1 MIFSNPVFLWLFLPA
16 TLAVYFLS
24 GRTLR
29 NGILLAASLFFYAW
43 GEDEYVL
50 ILIASILMNYV
61 AGRWIGPSQGRM
73 RLIALWA
80 GIAGNLLLLAYFKY
94 TGLLLSS
101 LNVASAQEIAP
112 ALPIGISFFTF
123 QALSYLV
130 DLHFRRVAMQRN
142 PFDLALYISL
152 FPQLIAGP
160 IVRYAEVEAAL
171 KDRVINRSDV
181 SIGMERFVRGLAK
194 KTLIADPMGLVADQI
209 YAIPAGGL
217 TPETAWAGAV
227 AYSLQLYFDF
237 SAYSDMAIGLGRI
250 LGFRFPENFNYPYVS
265 TSVTE
270 FWRRWHMT
278 LSRWFR
284 DYLYIPLGGN
294 RRGATRTYMNL
305 LLVFLATGLWHGA
318 AWTFVAWGLWH
329 GLFLIFE
336 RLGLARVLDALPRA
350 VSHAYLVLVVV
361 AGWILFRAG
370 SFDQALEFYRA
381 MFLFES
387 GPDAA
392 FYPLARY
399 LDAYAVLVA
408 AVAICFSVGLRPW
421 LERRF
426 APGPVAAELRF
437 WALFGLAVV
446 SVGAA
451 SYSPFIYFRF

>member
-1 MIFSNPVFLWLFLPA
+1 MVFSNPVFLWLFLPI

-24 GRTLR
+24 GRPLR

-43 GEDEYVL
+43 GEDEYII
-50 ILIASILMNYV
+50 ILVASILMNYA
-61 AGRWIGPSQGRM
+61 AGRWIGPARGRM
-73 RLIALWA
+73 RLIALWT
-80 GIAGNLLLLAYFKY
+80 GIACNLLLLAYFKY
-94 TGLLLSS
+94 MGFLLGS
-101 LNVASAQEIAP
+101 LNVASAQEITP

-130 DLHFRRVAMQRN
+130 DLYFRRVAMQRN

-160 IVRYAEVEAAL
+160 IVRYAEVETAL
-171 KDRVINRSDV
+171 KDRTTDRGDV
-181 SIGMERFVRGLAK
+181 SIGIERFVRGLAK

-217 TPETAWAGAV
+217 TPETAWAGAI

-265 TSVTE
+265 TSITE

-294 RRGATRTYMNL
+294 RKGAARTYVNL

-329 GLFLIFE
+329 GMFLILE
-336 RLGLARVLDALPRA
+336 RLGLARVLGALPRF
-350 VSHAYLVLVVV
+350 VSHAYLLVVVV
-361 AGWILFRAG
+361 AGWVLFRAG
-370 SFDQALEFYRA
+370 SFDQALEFYNS
-381 MFLFES
+381 MFLFRN
-387 GPDAA
+387 GPEAV
-392 FYPLARY
+392 FHPLTRY
-399 LDAYAVLVA
+399 LDAYAIVVA
-408 AVAICFSVGLRPW
+408 AVAIPISVGLRPW

-426 APGPVAAELRF
+426 APGAMASEVRF
-437 WALFGLAVV
+437 WALFVLAIV

>member
-1 MIFSNPVFLWLFLPA
+1 MVFSNPVFLWLFLPA

-24 GRTLR
+24 GRPLR

-50 ILIASILMNYV
+50 ILIASILMNYA
-61 AGRWIGPSQGRM
+61 AGRWIGPAKGRM
-73 RLIALWA
+73 RLIALWT
-80 GIAGNLLLLAYFKY
+80 GIACNLLLLAYFKY
-94 TGLLLSS
+94 TGFLLGS
-101 LNVASAQEIAP
+101 LNVANAQEIAP

-130 DLHFRRVAMQRN
+130 DLYFRRVAMQRN

-160 IVRYAEVEAAL
+160 IVRYAEVETAL
-171 KDRVINRSDV
+171 KDRSTSRSDV
-181 SIGMERFVRGLAK
+181 SVGMERFVHGLAK

-217 TPETAWAGAV
+217 TPETAWAGAI

-294 RRGATRTYMNL
+294 RKGASRTYVNL

-318 AWTFVAWGLWH
+318 AWTFVVWGLWH
-329 GLFLIFE
+329 GMFLILE
-336 RLGLARVLDALPRA
+336 RLGLERALGALPRA
-350 VSHAYLVLVVV
+350 VSHVYLLLVVV
-361 AGWILFRAG
+361 AGWVLFRAG
-370 SFDQALEFYRA
+370 SFGQALEFYQS
-381 MFLFES
+381 MFLFRI
-387 GPDAA
+387 GPEAV
-392 FYPLARY
+392 FHPLARY
-399 LDAYAVLVA
+399 LDAYAIVVA
-408 AVAICFSVGLRPW
+408 AVGIPLSVGLRPW
-421 LERRF
+421 LERRL
-426 APGPVAAELRF
+426 APGAIASELRF
-437 WALFGLAVV
+437 WILFVLAVL

>member
-1 MIFSNPVFLWLFLPA
+1 MVFSAPVFLWLFLPA
-16 TLAVYFLS
+16 ALAVYFLS
-24 GRTLR
+24 GRTTR

-50 ILIASILMNYV
+50 ILIGSILMNYA
-61 AGRWIGPSQGRM
+61 AGRWIAPAQGRM

-80 GIAGNLLLLAYFKY
+80 GIVGNLLLLAYFKY
-94 TGLLLSS
+94 TGFLLGN
-101 LNVASAQEIAP
+101 LNVAHAQEIAP

-130 DLHFRRVAMQRN
+130 DLYFRRVAMQRN

-160 IVRYAEVEAAL
+160 IVRYAEVETAL
-171 KDRVINRSDV
+171 KDRSTDRGDF

-217 TPETAWAGAV
+217 TPETAWAGAI

-250 LGFRFPENFNYPYVS
+250 LGFRFPENFNYPYAS

-294 RRGATRTYMNL
+294 RKGAARTYMNL

-329 GLFLIFE
+329 GMFLILE
-336 RLGLARVLDALPRA
+336 RLGLARILGALPRA
-350 VSHAYLVLVVV
+350 VNHAYLLVVV
-361 AGWILFRAG
+361 ITGWVLFRAG
-370 SFDQALEFYRA
+370 SFEQALEFYYS
-381 MFLFES
+381 MFLFRS
-387 GPDAA
+387 GPEAV
-392 FYPLARY
+392 FHPLTRY
-399 LDAYAVLVA
+399 LDAYAIAVA
-408 AVAICFSVGLRPW
+408 AVAIPVSVGLRPW

-426 APGPVAAELRF
+426 PLGIMASEVRF
-437 WALFGLAVV
+437 WALFGLAIL